1 MVNENI
7 FLLHALCLGL
17 VIIFV
22 YDIIT
27 IFRKAIPHRKF
38 WISVEDLGFWI
49 FCGVEV
55 FTLMY
60 RENNGTLRWFA
71 VLGALVGMFVY
82 KKTISKPFVKSM
94 VWLLQ
99 KIVRLIEIII
109 SWLTKPLRLA
119 KRKATG
125 ALYAAAGKASKRSRR
140 GYHFLKKKLTQ
151 GYKMF
156 KMGIS
161 KH

>member
-1 MVNENI
+1 MVNENV

-27 IFRKAIPHRKF
+27 IFRKAVPHHKF
-38 WISVEDLGFWI
+38 WISVEDLGFWL

-55 FTLMY
+55 FLLMY
-60 RENNGTLRWFA
+60 RESNGTLRWFA
-71 VLGALVGMFVY
+71 VLGALAGMIVY

-99 KIVRLIEIII
+99 KIIGLLQKVAALI
-109 SWLTKPLRLA
+109 LKPVLWG
-119 KRKATG
+119 KRKALGGVKT
-125 ALYAAAGKASKRSRR
+125 AAGKVSKGGRSSFR
-140 GYHFLKKKLTQ
+140 FCKKKLTQ
-151 GYKMF
+151 GFKVF

-161 KH
+161 KR